1 PVAASGGAEGSP
13 AGGRQFAAIHGRAAT
28 ALSVFDSSGGRRE
41 VAGGYTEWTPTMA
54 ARGTSI
60 AAVAASPERP
70 YDVVRVDADT
80 GAVTVRR
87 AGACSVVDVADCAEV
102 ARALA
107 AEGTADPD
115 RLAIRGGSAGGWTTA
130 ASLVSV
136 DVYRCGTIQY
146 PVLDLAGFLAETHD
160 FESRYI
166 DGLVGP

>member
-13 AGGRQFAAIHGRAAT
+13 AGGRRFAAIHGRAAT

-80 GAVTVRR
+80 GAVTVLR
-87 AGACSVVDVADCAEV
+87 AGSSTVDRAYLPEPVDRTFKGADGRDIHAH
-102 ARALA
+102 L
-107 AEGTADPD
+107 
-115 RLAIRGGSAGGWTTA
+115 
-130 ASLVSV
+130 
-136 DVYRCGTIQY
+136 Y
-146 PVLDLAGFLAETHD
+146 PPRNRD
-160 FESRYI
+160 FT
-166 DGLVGP
+166 GPPT